1 MLRYLYIEA
10 AEQIT
15 SQSVMTAAV
24 ASRVCQ
30 CVTMFVLVLVL
41 QRDHMKWLVT
51 GVFVVL
57 AIVVVVVVL
66 AAAVLVAVVSVG
78 MKE

>member
-1 MLRYLYIEA
+1 MLKYLCIEA
-10 AEQIT
+10 VEQIT
-15 SQSVMTAAV
+15 SQSVMTATV

-51 GVFVVL
+51 RVFVVL
-57 AIVVVVVVL
+57 AIVVVVVL